1 MCYRNSGFDVR
12 KEAPGAER
20 RSQQGKMSICDEEIK
35 ASRAMKRSSRRQN
48 KI

>member
-20 RSQQGKMSICDEEIK
+20 SRQGKMSICDEEIK